1 MIPPTRFRPRLV
13 PCVIAAATVLLGV
26 KLIDMST
33 ALEAGVAAARAADAD
48 PAPAAATAK
57 VAPAGQ
63 AAPAAPANPAS
74 PPAPPAPVYGRT
86 QVPDVP
92 AGESAARDP
101 LLMSPSEIE
110 VLQKLSERRSEID
123 KRAAEMAQRAVLLEA
138 AEKRMDEKIARLQSL
153 EKEIAGTVE
162 KQDEDSEAR
171 VKSLVRIYETM
182 KPREAARIF
191 EQLDMPVLLSV
202 LENMREMK
210 AAPVLASMDPAK
222 AKAVT
227 LALAERRNAIARAQ
241 QQASQVA
248 QGPQA
253 QPPQP
258 RPAKP

>member
-1 MIPPTRFRPRLV
+1 
-13 PCVIAAATVLLGV
+13 
-26 KLIDMST
+26 
-33 ALEAGVAAARAADAD
+33 
-48 PAPAAATAK
+48 
-57 VAPAGQ
+57 
-63 AAPAAPANPAS
+63 
-74 PPAPPAPVYGRT
+74 
-86 QVPDVP
+86 
-92 AGESAARDP
+92 
-101 LLMSPSEIE
+101 MSPSEIE

-248 QGPQA
+248 QGPQG

-258 RPAKP
+258 RSAKP

>member
-1 MIPPTRFRPRLV
+1 MNLPTRFRPRLV
-13 PCVIAAATVLLGV
+13 PCVIAAAAALLGV
-26 KLIDMST
+26 KVIDLGT
-33 ALEAGVAAARAADAD
+33 ALEAGIAAARAAEAE
-48 PAPAAATAK
+48 PAAPAAATAK
-57 VAPAGQ
+57 LAPANAPA
-63 AAPAAPANPAS
+63 AAPATPS
-74 PPAPPAPVYGRT
+74 APPAPVYGRT

-110 VLQKLSERRSEID
+110 VLQKLSERRSELD
-123 KRAAEMAQRAVLLEA
+123 KRAADMAERAVVLEA
-138 AEKRMDEKIARLQSL
+138 AEKRMDEKIAKLQSL

-248 QGPQA
+248 QGPQG

-258 RPAKP
+258 RSAKP